1 MGLSIHSA
9 VLSGSSSQQQW
20 FLFSFTW
27 RCVFISRRII
37 VTSSNN
43 GTGTIANRYDS
54 LIHKV
59 IKKLV
64 FIYVAN
70 PAMWFANALLIKKH
84 LRRFNTFW
92 RITRSGKKFRNT
104 LSRSSSVSFV
114 SILEIETILQII
126 DFLDVETLQSIN
138 HLIINY
144 IYRNRNDSWS
154 NRARLYVQKR
164 FLEDFNYYKEG
175 IRFCWNI

>member
-43 GTGTIANRYDS
+43 GTSTITNRYDS

-59 IKKLV
+59 IKKLE

-70 PAMWFANALLIKKH
+70 PAMWFADALLIKKH
-84 LRRFNTFW
+84 LRRFNTLW

-104 LSRSSSVSFV
+104 LSRRCIICIYFRNY
-114 SILEIETILQII
+114 II
-126 DFLDVETLQSIN
+126 DNWFFRCENSTEYKSPYHQLYLQ
-138 HLIINY
+138 
-144 IYRNRNDSWS
+144 
-154 NRARLYVQKR
+154 K
-164 FLEDFNYYKEG
+164 
-175 IRFCWNI
+175 

>member
-104 LSRSSSVSFV
+104 LSRRC
-114 SILEIETILQII
+114 II
-126 DFLDVETLQSIN
+126 C
-138 HLIINY
+138 
-144 IYRNRNDSWS
+144 IYFRNRNYIID
-154 NRARLYVQKR
+154 NRFFRCGNSAEYKSPYHQLYLQK
-164 FLEDFNYYKEG
+164 
-175 IRFCWNI
+175 